1 MLNDY
6 CLYKVMIT
14 AEIFELIIRF
24 SKPWMSTFLN
34 TYVSV
39 FITVEKVANNVKCN
53 RIVGLVFK
61 LNTTS
66 KRVLRTAEDNNVH
79 AQNRPSTN
87 KIAS

>member
-1 MLNDY
+1 
-6 CLYKVMIT
+6 
-14 AEIFELIIRF
+14 
-24 SKPWMSTFLN
+24 MSTFSN

-61 LNTTS
+61 LNTTN
-66 KRVLRTAEDNNVH
+66 KRVLRTAEDNNVD
-79 AQNRPSTN
+79 AQNRLSTN